1 MTTPLSGIKVIEIG
15 TLIAAPFAARLM
27 AEFGAEV
34 IKIESLGQGDPLRKW
49 RKLHEGTSLW
59 WYLQSRNKKS
69 LALNLKS
76 SEGLGLIKQLLGDA
90 DVLIENLR
98 PGGLEK
104 LGLGWDV
111 LHSLNP
117 KLTLVRISGY
127 GQTGPYRDRPGFG
140 AIGEAMGGIRY
151 TTGNPDSP
159 PARVGVSLGDSL
171 ASLHGVIGALMSLL
185 RVKTGQGDGQV
196 VDVSLAES
204 VFNVMESLVPEYDM
218 LGHVRER
225 SGGALPGIAPS
236 NTYLTADGA
245 YVVIAGNSDP
255 IYKRLMTAIGR
266 SDLAEAAE
274 FAHNDGRAAKSAV
287 LDAAITHWTSSL
299 PIEQVLSALE
309 AAEVPAGRIYSVAD
323 IVSDPH
329 YQARDML
336 LNAQLPG
343 GVSVK
348 MPGIVPKLS
357 ETPGAVNWQ
366 GPALGQHTDD
376 ILSGLGL
383 ADADIQRLK
392 IRGWCNDP
400 GLFRAIDR
408 AGSLAARWPANRTDL
423 GRDGRQDRADRPT
436 LSRRVFTDRGGLVR
450 LAQGHPGAA

>member
-1 MTTPLSGIKVIEIG
+1 MTAPLNGIRVIEIG

-34 IKIESLGQGDPLRKW
+34 IKIEAMGQGDPLRKW

-76 SEGLGLIKQLLGDA
+76 PEGIAIVKQLA
-90 DVLIENLR
+90 ESTDVLIENLR
-98 PGGLEK
+98 PGALEK

-111 LHSLNP
+111 LHALNP

-151 TTGNPDSP
+151 TTGTPGTP

-171 ASLHGVIGALMSLL
+171 ASMHAVMGALMALL
-185 RVKTGQGDGQV
+185 RVKTGQGDGQI

-218 LGHVRER
+218 LGHIRER

-236 NTYLTADGA
+236 NTYPTADGA

-255 IYKRLMTAIGR
+255 IFKRLMLAIGR
-266 SDLAEAAE
+266 SDLGDNPE
-274 FAHNDGRAAKSAV
+274 FAHNDGRAAQCAL
-287 LDAAITHWTSSL
+287 LDEAISVWSSSL
-299 PIEQVLSALE
+299 PIDEVLRVLEQ
-309 AAEVPAGRIYSVAD
+309 AEVPAGRIYNVAD
-323 IVSDPH
+323 IVADPH
-329 YQARDML
+329 YQARGMILD
-336 LNAQLPG
+336 AELPG
-343 GVSVK
+343 GAAVK

-366 GPALGQHTDD
+366 GPSLGQHTDSVLD
-376 ILSGLGL
+376 SLGIT
-383 ADADIQRLK
+383 AADIQRLK
-392 IRGWCNDP
+392 QEGVV
-400 GLFRAIDR
+400 
-408 AGSLAARWPANRTDL
+408 
-423 GRDGRQDRADRPT
+423 Q
-436 LSRRVFTDRGGLVR
+436 
-450 LAQGHPGAA
+450 

>member
-1 MTTPLSGIKVIEIG
+1 MTALSGIRVIEIG
-15 TLIAAPFAARLM
+15 TLIAAPFAARLLG
-27 AEFGAEV
+27 EFGAEV
-34 IKIESLGQGDPLRKW
+34 IKIETLGQGDPLRKW

-76 SEGLGLIKQLLGDA
+76 AEGIEIVKQLAESA

-98 PGGLEK
+98 PGALEK

-111 LHSLNP
+111 LHALNP

-127 GQTGPYRDRPGFG
+127 GQSGPYRDRPGFG

-151 TTGNPDSP
+151 TTGDPDSP

-171 ASLHGVIGALMSLL
+171 ASMHAVMGALMSLL

-204 VFNVMESLVPEYDM
+204 VFNVMESLVPEYAM

-236 NTYLTADGA
+236 NTYPTADGG

-255 IYKRLMTAIGR
+255 IFKRLMNAIGR
-266 SDLAEAAE
+266 ADLGDDPA
-274 FAHNDGRAAKSAV
+274 FAHNDGRAAQSDLLDGAISAWS
-287 LDAAITHWTSSL
+287 TQR
-299 PIEQVLSALE
+299 PIEEVLRVLE

-323 IVSDPH
+323 IVADPH
-329 YQARDML
+329 YQARGMILD
-336 LNAQLPG
+336 AQLPG
-343 GVSVK
+343 GMETK
-348 MPGIVPKLS
+348 MPGVVPKLS
-357 ETPGAVNWQ
+357 ETPGVINWQ
-366 GPALGQHTDD
+366 GPSLGQHTRDV
-376 ILSGLGL
+376 LTELGL
-383 ADADIQRLK
+383 SERAIQRLK
-392 IRGWCNDP
+392 DEGIV
-400 GLFRAIDR
+400 
-408 AGSLAARWPANRTDL
+408 
-423 GRDGRQDRADRPT
+423 Q
-436 LSRRVFTDRGGLVR
+436 
-450 LAQGHPGAA
+450 

>member
-1 MTTPLSGIKVIEIG
+1 MTAPLSGIKVIEIG

-34 IKIESLGQGDPLRKW
+34 IKIEALGQGDPLRKW

-69 LALNLKS
+69 LALDLKS
-76 SEGLGLIKQLLGDA
+76 VEGLGVIKQLLGDA

-111 LHSLNP
+111 LHALNP

-171 ASLHGVIGALMSLL
+171 ASLHAVIGALMALL
-185 RVKTGQGDGQV
+185 RVKTGQGDGQI

-204 VFNVMESLVPEYDM
+204 VFNLMESLVPEYDM

-255 IYKRLMTAIGR
+255 IYKRLMTTIGR
-266 SDLAEAAE
+266 ADLAEAPE
-274 FAHNDGRAAKSAV
+274 FAHNDGRAAKSGV
-287 LDAAITHWTSSL
+287 LDAAITHWTSSR

-336 LNAQLPG
+336 LKAELPG

-357 ETPGAVNWQ
+357 ETPGAINWQ
-366 GPALGQHTDD
+366 GPTLGQHTDD
-376 ILSGLGL
+376 ILGSLGL
-383 ADADIQRLK
+383 TVADIQRLK
-392 IRGWCNDP
+392 TSGVV
-400 GLFRAIDR
+400 
-408 AGSLAARWPANRTDL
+408 
-423 GRDGRQDRADRPT
+423 Q
-436 LSRRVFTDRGGLVR
+436 
-450 LAQGHPGAA
+450 

>member
-1 MTTPLSGIKVIEIG
+1 MMAPLSGIKVIEIG

-49 RKLHEGTSLW
+49 RKLHNGTSLW

-69 LALNLKS
+69 LALDLKS
-76 SEGLGLIKQLLGDA
+76 TQGLGLIKQLLGDA

-111 LHSLNP
+111 LHALNP
-117 KLTLVRISGY
+117 KLILVRISGY

-171 ASLHGVIGALMSLL
+171 ASLHAVIGTLMSLL
-185 RVKTGQGDGQV
+185 RVKTGQGDGQI

-204 VFNVMESLVPEYDM
+204 VFNLMESLVPEYDM

-255 IYKRLMTAIGR
+255 IYKRLMTTIGR
-266 SDLAEAAE
+266 IDLAEAPE
-274 FAHNDGRAAKSAV
+274 FAHNDGRAAQSGL

-309 AAEVPAGRIYSVAD
+309 AAQVPAGRIYSVAD

-336 LNAQLPG
+336 LDAELPG

-357 ETPGAVNWQ
+357 QTPGGVNWS

-376 ILSGLGL
+376 ILTGLGL
-383 ADADIQRLK
+383 TGADIQRLK
-392 IRGWCNDP
+392 TTGVV
-400 GLFRAIDR
+400 
-408 AGSLAARWPANRTDL
+408 
-423 GRDGRQDRADRPT
+423 Q
-436 LSRRVFTDRGGLVR
+436 
-450 LAQGHPGAA
+450 

>member
-1 MTTPLSGIKVIEIG
+1 MTAPLSGIKVIEIG

-34 IKIESLGQGDPLRKW
+34 IKIEAMGQGDPLRKW

-69 LALNLKS
+69 LALDLKS
-76 SEGLGLIKQLLGDA
+76 SEGLDLIKQLLGDA

-111 LHSLNP
+111 LHALNP

-151 TTGNPDSP
+151 TTGNPDSA

-185 RVKTGQGDGQV
+185 RVKTGQGDGQI

-204 VFNVMESLVPEYDM
+204 VFNLMESLVPEYDM

-255 IYKRLMTAIGR
+255 IYKRLMHTIGR
-266 SDLAEAAE
+266 ADLAEAPE
-274 FAHNDGRAAKSAV
+274 FAHNDGRAAKSGL

-299 PIEQVLSALE
+299 PIDQVLSALE
-309 AAEVPAGRIYSVAD
+309 TAEVPAGRIYSVAD
-323 IVSDPH
+323 IVDDPH

-336 LNAQLPG
+336 LNAELPG

-357 ETPGAVNWQ
+357 ETPGGVNWQ
-366 GPALGQHTDD
+366 GPSLGQHTDE
-376 ILSGLGL
+376 ILGSLGL
-383 ADADIQRLK
+383 AGADIQRLK
-392 IRGWCNDP
+392 
-400 GLFRAIDR
+400 
-408 AGSLAARWPANRTDL
+408 TL
-423 GRDGRQDRADRPT
+423 GVVQ
-436 LSRRVFTDRGGLVR
+436 
-450 LAQGHPGAA
+450 

>member
-1 MTTPLSGIKVIEIG
+1 MTAPLSGIKVIEIG

-34 IKIESLGQGDPLRKW
+34 IKIEAMGQGDPLRKW

-69 LALNLKS
+69 LALDLKS
-76 SEGLGLIKQLLGDA
+76 PEGLGLIKQLLGDA

-111 LHSLNP
+111 LHALNP

-185 RVKTGQGDGQV
+185 RVKTGQGDGQI

-204 VFNVMESLVPEYDM
+204 VFNLMESLVPEYDM

-255 IYKRLMTAIGR
+255 IYKRLMHTIGR
-266 SDLAEAAE
+266 ADLAEAPE
-274 FAHNDGRAAKSAV
+274 FAHNDGRAAKSGL
-287 LDAAITHWTSSL
+287 LDAAITHWTSSQ
-299 PIEQVLSALE
+299 PIDQVLSALQ

-336 LNAQLPG
+336 LNAELPG

-366 GPALGQHTDD
+366 GPTLGQHTDD
-376 ILSGLGL
+376 ILAGLGL
-383 ADADIQRLK
+383 TDADIQRLK
-392 IRGWCNDP
+392 TSGVV
-400 GLFRAIDR
+400 
-408 AGSLAARWPANRTDL
+408 
-423 GRDGRQDRADRPT
+423 Q
-436 LSRRVFTDRGGLVR
+436 
-450 LAQGHPGAA
+450 

>member
-1 MTTPLSGIKVIEIG
+1 MTAPLSGIRVIEIG
-15 TLIAAPFAARLM
+15 TLIAAPFAARLLG
-27 AEFGAEV
+27 EFGAEV
-34 IKIESLGQGDPLRKW
+34 IKIESIGQGDPLRKW

-76 SEGLGLIKQLLGDA
+76 AEGIAIVKQLAESA

-98 PGGLEK
+98 PGALEK

-111 LHSLNP
+111 LHAINP

-151 TTGNPDSP
+151 TTGTPGSP

-171 ASLHGVIGALMSLL
+171 ASMHAVMGALMSLL
-185 RVKTGQGDGQV
+185 RVKTGQGDGQI

-204 VFNVMESLVPEYDM
+204 VFNLMESLIPEYDM

-236 NTYLTADGA
+236 NTYPTADGA

-255 IYKRLMTAIGR
+255 IFKRLMQVIGR
-266 SDLAEAAE
+266 DDLGDNPE
-274 FAHNDGRAAKSAV
+274 FAHNDGRARQSDL
-287 LDAAITHWTSSL
+287 LDQAIADWTSSQ
-299 PIEQVLSALE
+299 PIDVVLQALE
-309 AAEVPAGRIYSVAD
+309 QAQVPAGRIYSVAD
-323 IVSDPH
+323 IVADPH

-336 LNAQLPG
+336 LDAQLPG
-343 GVSVK
+343 GAAVK

-357 ETPGAVNWQ
+357 ETPGQINWQ
-366 GPALGQHTDD
+366 GPSLGQHTDSV
-376 ILSGLGL
+376 LNGLGL
-383 ADADIQRLK
+383 TQGDIERLK
-392 IRGWCNDP
+392 
-400 GLFRAIDR
+400 R
-408 AGSLAARWPANRTDL
+408 AGVV
-423 GRDGRQDRADRPT
+423 Q
-436 LSRRVFTDRGGLVR
+436 
-450 LAQGHPGAA
+450 